1 MGKKAEES
9 KKPGVMIYFEILPVL
24 ENLWWWQR
32 FSVLEAI
39 IYYARDRKLP
49 KFRGPL
55 KAVWALVQPIVDRDD
70 SRYYKNLE
78 AKKKAGKARGEQITR
93 EAKARK
99 EKSEAKAAADEQLLP
114 GADSQLQQ
122 EGSESIQSPIS
133 NPQSPISNPQ
143 TTILNPQSSVSNIEP
158 PTVQQVRAYCQ
169 REGLETNAEDFV
181 EYYGSMG
188 WRLSGGPIR
197 DWQALA
203 RRWHR
208 KALEKRKEAPQ
219 YGNFGVVL

>member
-1 MGKKAEES
+1 MEKKTEES

-32 FSVLEAI
+32 FAVLEAI

-55 KAVWALVQPIVDRDD
+55 KAVWSLVQPIVDRDD

-93 EAKARK
+93 EAKERK
-99 EKSEAKAAADEQLLP
+99 EKLEAKAAADEQLLP
-114 GADSQLQQ
+114 GADSVMQQ
-122 EGSESIQSPIS
+122 ESSESIQSTIS
-133 NPQSPISNPQ
+133 NPQS
-143 TTILNPQSSVSNIEP
+143 TILNPQSSVSNAEP
-158 PTVQQVRAYCQ
+158 PTVQQVRDYCQ

-219 YGNFGVVL
+219 YGNFGIVL